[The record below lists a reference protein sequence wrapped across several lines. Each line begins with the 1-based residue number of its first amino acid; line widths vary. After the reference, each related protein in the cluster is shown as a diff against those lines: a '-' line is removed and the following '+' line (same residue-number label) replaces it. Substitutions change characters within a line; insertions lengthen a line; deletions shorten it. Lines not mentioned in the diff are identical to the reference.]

1 MSNNE
6 KREIAVPKYFIK
18 TPEKPKSSDA
28 PMLLGILAIAG
39 LPFVIWGLSDMPS
52 TVPIL
57 CIAAPIVWFAGQGWL
72 TMQTG
77 DSKSS
82 VEYEKTYK
90 LAEPKPSDEQIDN
103 WRNSDL
109 ERIKKESLDKL
120 DLLPNQVI
128 GNPDEPIMVVGPS
141 AGANAALGKDN
152 IIRFSSHD
160 VVIVYL
166 TDYHLA
172 AYSCTIDL
180 SKGLPT
186 HESTQEYH
194 YTDVVSV
201 ATQTDNSR
209 IFKVKVNGEDKP
221 LANYQKFALSV
232 ASGER
237 IEVAVSFP
245 QIDDV
250 IKNARLAPTGAEN
263 AVKMIRAR
271 LREKKGGVQE

>member
-1 MSNNE
+1 MSSQE
-6 KREIAVPKYFIK
+6 KREVAVPKYFRK
-18 TPEKPKSSDA
+18 TPDA
-28 PMLLGILAIAG
+28 PKYQDTTFVMIVTIGGLLAG
-39 LPFVIWGLSDMPS
+39 FLGLMDMNDLWGLMCIG
-52 TVPIL
+52 VP
-57 CIAAPIVWFAGQGWL
+57 AVFFAGSAWL
-72 TMQTG
+72 TA
-77 DSKSS
+77 SS
-82 VEYEKTYK
+82 ANTKKRTDYEKAYK
-90 LAEPKPSDEQIDN
+90 ETEPKPSDEQIDQ
-103 WRNSDL
+103 WRQNDL
-109 ERIKKESLDKL
+109 NKIRTESMSKL
-120 DLLPNQVI
+120 DLVPEQVM
-128 GNPDEPIMVVGPS
+128 GDANDPIMVVGPS
-141 AGANAALGKDN
+141 AGALATMGKDN
-152 IIRFSSHD
+152 IIRFSRHD

-180 SKGLPT
+180 SDGLQV

-209 IFKVKVNGEDKP
+209 VFKVVVNGQDKP

-237 IEVAVSFP
+237 IEVAISFP

-263 AVKMIRAR
+263 AVKIIRAR
-271 LREKKGGVQE
+271 LREKKGGTQE